1 MARPL
6 RIEYPG
12 AYYHISNRGEDRKS
26 IFPSEKYFETFLVG
40 LRDACARL
48 NVEIHSYCLLR
59 NEYHLLIKTPEG
71 NLSRFMRQVD
81 GLYTQ
86 HYQKLKK
93 SPGSVFKARYKAV
106 LLQPEN
112 YLLGVSRYLHNL
124 PRKVRVK
131 PEQHRWSSLGIFLNK
146 EKMPPWFKRDEIL
159 QLLGP
164 GPRVYSRY
172 GAYVAEGVDADIS
185 HFYGKKNLLSIL
197 GNDKFKKKSQGR
209 SSPSTVRGVS
219 KGAEARLRPS
229 VKLVVSTVA
238 EHFKVADKS
247 IYQAA
252 RGPGSKNLPRWISMY
267 LCQELSGVTLQVIAK
282 RFGLK
287 RYGTVSTTIGKLK
300 LEFQGNPKSV
310 SAVKKLT
317 KTLVAR

>member
-6 RIEYPG
+6 RIEYPN
-12 AYYHISNRGEDRKS
+12 AYYHISNRAEDRKS
-26 IFPSEKYFETFLVG
+26 VFPSDKYYETFLEG
-40 LRDACARL
+40 LADACARL
-48 NVEIHSYCLLR
+48 NVEIHGYCLLR

-93 SPGSVFKARYKAV
+93 ARGSVFKARYKAV
-106 LLQPEN
+106 LVQSEN

-131 PEQHRWSSLGIFLNK
+131 PEDHQWSSLAIYLNK
-146 EKMPPWFKRDEIL
+146 EKAPKYFNRDEVL
-159 QLLGP
+159 VQLGE
-164 GPRVYSRY
+164 GPRKYSRY
-172 GAYVAEGVDADIS
+172 GAYVAEGVDAELS

-197 GNDKFKKKSQGR
+197 GDDKFKKKVQAK
-209 SSPSTVRGVS
+209 SSPSTARGVS
-219 KGAEARLRPS
+219 KGAQAKLRPS
-229 VKLVVSTVA
+229 IKAVVEKVA
-238 EHFKVADKS
+238 EHFKVSEKG

-252 RGPGSKNLPRWISMY
+252 RGPGSKNLPRWVAMY
-267 LCQELSGVTLQVIAK
+267 LCQELSAVTLQVIAK

-300 LEFQGNPKSV
+300 LEFETNPKAL
-310 SAVKKLT
+310 SAVKKLS
-317 KTLVAR
+317 KSLVAS